1 MLCQKCHKNVATVR
15 YAEVVDGRVVDQH
28 LCAACMALHQK
39 KATKGFELTG
49 PSVLGKRT
57 VQKHTLQELERAK
70 QICPTCG
77 TRLSTV
83 YDDGEVGCQDCYT
96 AFRAELEPLL
106 QDLHRDTRHKG
117 RVAPV
122 DDAKARLRE
131 DLTTKRALLRSVIK
145 AENYEEAAALR
156 DEIRNL
162 ESGLYF
168 TDSGT
173 D

>member
-28 LCAACMALHQK
+28 LCAVCMAQHQK

-49 PSVLGKRT
+49 PTVLGKRS
-57 VQKHTLQELERAK
+57 VRKRSSQELERAR

-77 TRLSTV
+77 ARLGAIF
-83 YDDGEVGCQDCYT
+83 DDGQVGCQHCYT
-96 AFRAELEPLL
+96 AFRMALEPLL
-106 QDLHRDTRHKG
+106 QDLHRATRHRG
-117 RVAPV
+117 RIASV

-156 DEIRNL
+156 DEIRAL

-168 TDSGT
+168 SDSGT